1 VKLIDL
7 LARDRIVIP
16 LAAATV
22 TDAATQLVQVLV
34 QAGATPHP
42 EKLASLVAD
51 SVPKEVV
58 PVGPEAFMLHYRTD
72 VVNSVYVALGVAPEP
87 VYRDEDSA
95 KEARI
100 VFMIVAPLKESFD
113 FLQVE
118 GAFARALSN
127 PDVVEGLLAA
137 RSPDE
142 VLTLPALAEIVI
154 PGYLTV
160 GDVMGARV
168 ISLKADQTVAEA
180 AKLLVS
186 NGVPAMP
193 VTSESG
199 EVLGMV
205 SYRQLL
211 KFLLPTYL
219 KRASGESAAIPK
231 TPRKPR
237 VVDPQSVPVRKVI
250 DRSVLCVSED
260 QSLTDVAT
268 MMVNKDADR
277 FPVVR
282 EGVLVGFITRG
293 DIVRRV
299 LGT

>member
-1 VKLIDL
+1 MLI
-7 LARDRIVIP
+7 
-16 LAAATV
+16 
-22 TDAATQLVQVLV
+22 
-34 QAGATPHP
+34 QAGATPEP
-42 EKLASLVAD
+42 EKLEQLVAD
-51 SVPKEVV
+51 SIPKDVV

-72 VVNSVYVALGVAPEP
+72 LVHSVYVALGVAPEP
-87 VYRDEDSA
+87 VYRQPDST

-100 VFMIVAPLKESFD
+100 VFMIVAPPKDSFD

-127 PDVVEGLLAA
+127 PEVVEGLLAA
-137 RSPDE
+137 RTPDD
-142 VLTLPALAEIVI
+142 LLKLPALAEIVI

-160 GDVMGARV
+160 GDVMGPRV
-168 ISLKADQTVAEA
+168 LSVRADQTIGDA
-180 AKLLVS
+180 AKLLMS
-186 NGVPAMP
+186 NDVPAIP
-193 VTSESG
+193 VVSETG
-199 EVLGMV
+199 EVVGMV

-211 KFLLPTYL
+211 KFLLPNYL
-219 KRASGESAAIPK
+219 KRASGEYPAVTK
-231 TPRKPR
+231 TTRK
-237 VVDPQSVPVRKVI
+237 VMVADPQSVPLRKVM

-260 QSLTDVAT
+260 QTLADVAT
-268 MMVNKDADR
+268 MMVNKDVDR

>member
-1 VKLIDL
+1 MN
-7 LARDRIVIP
+7 
-16 LAAATV
+16 
-22 TDAATQLVQVLV
+22 
-34 QAGATPHP
+34 AGATADAD
-42 EKLASLVAD
+42 KLEALVAD
-51 SVPKEVV
+51 SVAKDAVAI
-58 PVGPEAFMLHYRTD
+58 GPEAFMIHYRSD
-72 VVNSVYVALGVAPEP
+72 VVNSVYVALGVAAEP
-87 VYRDEDSA
+87 VALDEDSA
-95 KEARI
+95 REARI
-100 VFMIVAPLKESFD
+100 VFMIVAPLRESFD

-127 PDVVEGLLAA
+127 PEIVEGLLAA
-137 RSPDE
+137 KRPDD
-142 VLTLPALAEIVI
+142 VLGLPALAEIVI

-160 GDVMGARV
+160 GDVMGSRV
-168 ISLKADQTVAEA
+168 LSLKADQTVGEA
-180 AKLLVS
+180 ARLLVS
-186 NGVPAMP
+186 NGIPAIP
-193 VTSESG
+193 VVSDTG
-199 EVLGMV
+199 EVIGMV

-219 KRASGESAAIPK
+219 KRASGEYPVVTK
-231 TPRKPR
+231 VPRKPK
-237 VVDPQSVPVRKVI
+237 VTDPQSVPVRKVM

-260 QSLTDVAT
+260 QTIADVAT

>member
-1 VKLIDL
+1 L

-16 LAAATV
+16 LNAPTLTEAAAE
-22 TDAATQLVQVLV
+22 LVRVLV
-34 QAGATPHP
+34 QSGATPDA
-42 EKLASLVAD
+42 EKLEQLVAD
-51 SVPKEVV
+51 SLPKEVV

-87 VYRDEDSA
+87 VYRDPDST

-100 VFMIVAPLKESFD
+100 VFMVVAPLKESFD

-137 RSPDE
+137 TTPND
-142 VLTLPALAEIVI
+142 VLALPALAEIVI

-160 GDVMGARV
+160 GDVMGSKV
-168 ISLKADQTVAEA
+168 LSLRADQTLGEA
-180 AKLLVS
+180 AKLMTT
-186 NGVPAMP
+186 NGVPAIP
-193 VTSESG
+193 VVTETG
-199 EVLGMV
+199 EVVGMV

-219 KRASGESAAIPK
+219 KRASGEYPAVAKS
-231 TPRKPR
+231 TSRKLK
-237 VVDPQSVPVRKVI
+237 VVDPQAVPVRKVM

-260 QSLTDVAT
+260 QTIADVAT

-299 LGT
+299 LGTSN